1 MGLQLSSLCLCPL
14 SGSSGDQPGLNK
26 TEIMGS
32 LNFPM
37 QLCIFFKCLKLE
49 NCTDQIVIHCWAC
62 PVEWV
67 YEAIKCPILWF

>member
-49 NCTDQIVIHCWAC
+49 KAC